1 MNKEKKIIINIDKN
15 GNVEAETFGIQG
27 TACMAEIDKLM
38 KDLALVSESTKKPE
52 YFKTKV
58 DIKTTVKI
66 GVK

>member
-15 GNVEAETFGIQG
+15 GNVEAETFG